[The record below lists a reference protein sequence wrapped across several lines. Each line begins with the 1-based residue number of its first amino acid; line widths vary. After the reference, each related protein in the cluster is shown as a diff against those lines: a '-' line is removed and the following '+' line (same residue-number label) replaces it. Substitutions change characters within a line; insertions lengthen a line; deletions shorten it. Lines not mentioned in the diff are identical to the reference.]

1 MKNKLTNEE
10 LYILKTLF
18 IHMKYGRVI
27 KSNCPKNKILAIQ
40 MKLLS
45 MEESNESRSKI

>member
-10 LYILKTLF
+10 LYIIQDAL
-18 IHMKYGRVI
+18 ISYKYGRVN
-27 KSNCPKNKILAIQ
+27 KSHCPKDKILAIQ

-45 MEESNESRSKI
+45 MEDK

>member
-10 LYILKTLF
+10 LYILQDAL
-18 IHMKYGRVI
+18 ISYKYGRVN
-27 KSNCPKNKILAIQ
+27 KSHCPKDKILAIQ

-45 MEESNESRSKI
+45 MEDK